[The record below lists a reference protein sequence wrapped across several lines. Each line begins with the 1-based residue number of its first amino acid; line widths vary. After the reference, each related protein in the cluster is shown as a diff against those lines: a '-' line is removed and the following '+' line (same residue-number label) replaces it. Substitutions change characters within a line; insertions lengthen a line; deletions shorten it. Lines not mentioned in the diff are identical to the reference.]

1 MENKTGKKTY
11 PKSDNNMKKPI
22 EAATAPGK
30 LIILG
35 EYAVLESAPA
45 LVAAVNKDCRVE
57 IRPRKGGIFKF
68 EAPNLGMKDILF
80 SLDRNGTAILANGK
94 NGFDKKPG
102 FVFSLL
108 KYIITQIGAIA
119 SADITIDT
127 SDFYH
132 KKSTQKLGIG
142 SSAALTVAFL
152 KALSEYLGIQFW
164 SKSLFQEALRAHRIA
179 QGKIGSGVDIA
190 ASTTGGIIEYRMPE
204 LIENLDG
211 KIDSLVWPENLE
223 MIPIWTGCSTSTR
236 KFVQNVNKYRD
247 SVPKKYDQIMKKMHE
262 ICEEGSKAFRKGDAE
277 AFLEI
282 VPLFAKLEEQLGLE
296 SGTDIISAVHKK
308 INQLVS
314 QSGGVYKPSGAG
326 GGDIGV
332 AFCNSP
338 DIREKIIRIIAES
351 PFEILDLAI
360 QKKGLSYSYAYED

>member
-1 MENKTGKKTY
+1 
-11 PKSDNNMKKPI
+11 MKKPV

-30 LIILG
+30 LILLG

-45 LVAAVNKDCRVE
+45 LVAAVNKDCKVE
-57 IRPRKGGIFKF
+57 IKPRSGGIFKF

-80 SLDRNGTAILANGK
+80 SLDQNGTAILANGK
-94 NGFDKKPG
+94 NGSENKPG

-108 KYIITQIGAIA
+108 KYMITRIGAIA

-127 SDFYH
+127 SEFYH
-132 KKSTQKLGIG
+132 RKSTQKLGLG

-152 KALSEYLGIQFW
+152 KALSEYLGIRFW

-190 ASTTGGIIEYRMPE
+190 ASTTGGVIEYRMPE

-211 KIDSLVWPENLE
+211 KINSLTWPQDLE
-223 MIPIWTGCSTSTR
+223 MIPVWTGCSTSTR
-236 KFVQNVNKYRD
+236 KFVKNVNKFRD
-247 SVPKKYDQIMKKMHE
+247 SVPNAYDQIMKKMHE
-262 ICEEGSKAFRKGDAE
+262 ICEEGSKAFRSGDVE

-282 VPLFAKLEEQLGLE
+282 VPVFAKLEEQLGLE

-308 INQLVS
+308 IEHLVH
-314 QSGGVYKPSGAG
+314 QAGGVYKPSGAG

-338 DIREKIIRIIAES
+338 DIRERIVHIIAES

-360 QKKGLSYSYAYED
+360 QKQGLNYSYAYED